1 MFNVKRNGASVEI
14 TEIPA
19 SIPFSVFK
27 NIADETGAT
36 ETLVCYF
43 RDKTEYEVIIQQTS
57 ENMAGMVAWLAL
69 EKRDDVITGD
79 VGADVGDADI
89 STVGKRIGVAR
100 VKQHMRAQELE
111 DAIGAPE
118 GSVFR
123 WETGKIVPSAMDIA
137 MLADV
142 LKCNKEWLEISS
154 KYKNELPPDC
164 ESRNMEETVMIAMRE
179 ASRTMEKHEINSL
192 FKLYYILVI

>member
-19 SIPFSVFK
+19 SIPFSTFK

-43 RDKTEYEVIIQQTS
+43 KDKTEYEVIIQQTN

-79 VGADVGDADI
+79 AGADVGDADI
-89 STVGKRIGVAR
+89 STIGKRIGVAR
-100 VKQHMRAQELE
+100 VKQH
-111 DAIGAPE
+111 
-118 GSVFR
+118 
-123 WETGKIVPSAMDIA
+123 TGKIVPSAMDIA

-154 KYKNELPPDC
+154 KYKNELPPDR

-179 ASRTMEKHEINSL
+179 ASRAMEKHKINSF
-192 FKLYYILVI
+192 FKSYYVLVI